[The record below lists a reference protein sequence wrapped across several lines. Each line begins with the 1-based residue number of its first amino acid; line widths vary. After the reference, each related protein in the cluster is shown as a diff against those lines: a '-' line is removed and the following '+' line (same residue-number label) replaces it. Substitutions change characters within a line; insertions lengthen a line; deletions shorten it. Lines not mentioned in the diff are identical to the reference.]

1 MSPIFTLRQICKS
14 LSAKVKGEMWAMMSP
29 SAKAKTQC
37 GVGQGRGETDNTRTR
52 RAGEFLFSSLE
63 QSKQVT
69 KQPQGGRAYLGSWSQ
84 TPQPVIPGFA
94 GSGSVMWQS
103 IVTDSRIVCEMSHRS
118 VRQEGARN
126 EIPYKL
132 ALVTYFLPLGPASLN
147 LLKRCHLLW
156 AQPLT
161 HEAF

>member
-1 MSPIFTLRQICKS
+1 MGWGRVGERQT
-14 LSAKVKGEMWAMMSP
+14 
-29 SAKAKTQC
+29 TQE
-37 GVGQGRGETDNTRTR
+37 QE
-52 RAGEFLFSSLE
+52 ELESSFLLTG
-63 QSKQVT
+63 T
-69 KQPQGGRAYLGSWSQ
+69 KQAGDKAASGGRAYLGSWSQ

-94 GSGSVMWQS
+94 GSESVIWQS

-132 ALVTYFLPLGPASLN
+132 ALVTHFLPLGPASLN